1 MKSKIYTDQIVGSI
15 VQDGINQAEQ
25 LKADRIVEII
35 QTATEKEAYART
47 ALSEGLQCIEN
58 VRDFTSNPESILGNI
73 ATKHGEIAEH
83 IEVEIRNGRDILNHI
98 KPSATFEGV
107 GRTAPEDYL
116 IGDSQV
122 QSKFINGATKSLDH
136 VIEHLHKY
144 PGFADGGYYH
154 IPKDQFELLQ
164 KVANGENISELSA
177 KAIRKCQEA
186 IVKIEQETGKS
197 FSEVVRP
204 GLSTYQEVQ
213 LGEVDKTLDRYE
225 REFHKTNKEEIEGIR
240 KERADKANQANH
252 ITDPSWGEALK
263 YSAISA
269 VISGTASAN
278 IKIYAKIKDGKKI
291 TEFDLNDWEEVGYDF
306 GKASVKG
313 GVSGLSIY
321 GLTKVVG
328 LNAPLA
334 SAVVSTSMGLA
345 SLYTDYKKGKIS
357 KSEYSDAA
365 CSLSVEAGIAAIG
378 SALGQTIIPI
388 PILGAIVGSAV
399 AKATLEASKYV
410 MDKEETAFIKQMQD
424 EYNSLISKLNVECKE
439 RIAKID
445 EYFDKLGG
453 LIEAAL
459 NPDLNMRLYGS
470 IKLCQYL
477 GVPQKE
483 VIHNISECDD
493 FMMG

>member
-1 MKSKIYTDQIVGSI
+1 M
-15 VQDGINQAEQ
+15 A
-25 LKADRIVEII
+25 
-35 QTATEKEAYART
+35 
-47 ALSEGLQCIEN
+47 
-58 VRDFTSNPESILGNI
+58 
-73 ATKHGEIAEH
+73 
-83 IEVEIRNGRDILNHI
+83 
-98 KPSATFEGV
+98 
-107 GRTAPEDYL
+107 
-116 IGDSQV
+116 
-122 QSKFINGATKSLDH
+122 
-136 VIEHLHKY
+136 
-144 PGFADGGYYH
+144 
-154 IPKDQFELLQ
+154 
-164 KVANGENISELSA
+164 
-177 KAIRKCQEA
+177 
-186 IVKIEQETGKS
+186 
-197 FSEVVRP
+197 
-204 GLSTYQEVQ
+204 
-213 LGEVDKTLDRYE
+213 
-225 REFHKTNKEEIEGIR
+225 
-240 KERADKANQANH
+240 
-252 ITDPSWGEALK
+252 
-263 YSAISA
+263 
-269 VISGTASAN
+269 
-278 IKIYAKIKDGKKI
+278 KKI

-410 MDKEETAFIKQMQD
+410 MDKEDTAFIKQMQD